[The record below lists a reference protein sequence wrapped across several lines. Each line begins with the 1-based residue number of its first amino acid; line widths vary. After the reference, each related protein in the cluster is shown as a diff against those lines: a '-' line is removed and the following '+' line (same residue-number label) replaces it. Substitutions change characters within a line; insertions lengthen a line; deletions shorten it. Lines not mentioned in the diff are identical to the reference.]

1 MWFCFA
7 FEWPTMFQRIVLA
20 FSLSLAASTTLAGQG
35 PLQIYVSKTDQSLTV
50 YDGDEIVAT
59 SKVSTGKA
67 GHTTPSGIFSILEKR
82 KYHESNLYS
91 NAPMPFMQRLTWS
104 GIALHEG
111 KLPGYPA
118 SHGCVRLPN
127 GFAKTLFSMTE
138 RGAHVIIT
146 DEPVTPRPVAHP
158 VLFTPRLAIDDGGLL
173 SDVELRPSRIEAAL
187 VPVEVAMNAVPPRS
201 GAEAR
206 LVVEEPPPLRILIT
220 RRTQRDVTQDV
231 QRLLNKL
238 GFDAGLTDGLL
249 GTRTLAAIRA
259 FKDKNA
265 IAPAQDILSTQFLTV
280 LYNQAGE
287 DHPPTGQLMIRQK
300 FSPLFSAPVDIKE
313 PERALGTHF
322 LEATH
327 VDRFK
332 RTAEWRGVTLDDH
345 LPQSTQKRLGITAP
359 ADDHAVFTAEA
370 ALSRIVIPDD
380 LRARIETLLSEGS
393 SLTISDTG
401 IGPETGDGTDF
412 ITVTR
417 PSPKA

>member
-1 MWFCFA
+1 
-7 FEWPTMFQRIVLA
+7 MFQRFALA
-20 FSLSLAASTTLAGQG
+20 FSLSLMASTALAADG
-35 PLQIYVSKTDQSLTV
+35 PLQIYVSKADQSLTV
-50 YDGDEIVAT
+50 YDGEEIVAT
-59 SKVSTGKA
+59 SKVSTGKP

-111 KLPGYPA
+111 KVPNHPA

-127 GFAKTLFSMTE
+127 GFAKTLFQMTE

-146 DEPVTPRPVAHP
+146 DDPVTPRSVSHAN
-158 VLFTPRLAIDDGGLL
+158 LFTPRLPIDDGGLL
-173 SDVELRPSRIEAAL
+173 SDVELRPGRVEAAL
-187 VPVEVAMNAVPPRS
+187 KPVEVAMNAVPPRS
-201 GAEAR
+201 GAETK
-206 LVVEEPPPLRILIT
+206 LVIAEPPPLRILIT
-220 RRTQRDVTQDV
+220 RRTQRDVALDV

-238 GFDAGLTDGLL
+238 GFDAGIPDGLL
-249 GTRTLAAIRA
+249 GSQSISAIKA

-265 IAPAQDILSTQFLTV
+265 IAKDAEILSKPFLEA
-280 LYNQAGE
+280 LYSQAGE

-300 FSPLFSAPVDIKE
+300 FSPLFSAPVDIQE
-313 PERALGTHF
+313 PEKALGTHF

-332 RTAEWRGVTLDDH
+332 RKAEWRGVTLDDH
-345 LPQSTQKRLGITAP
+345 LPASTQKRLGITVP
-359 ADDHAVFTAEA
+359 ADNPQTFTVEA
-370 ALSRIVIPDD
+370 ALARITMPDD
-380 LRARIETLLSEGS
+380 LRARIETMLSEGS
-393 SLTISDTG
+393 SITISDTG

-417 PSPKA
+417 AKSKG

>member
-1 MWFCFA
+1 
-7 FEWPTMFQRIVLA
+7 MFQRIALA
-20 FSLSLAASTTLAGQG
+20 FSLSLLASTALAAEG
-35 PLQIYVSKTDQSLTV
+35 PLQIYVSKTDQTLTV
-50 YDGDEIVAT
+50 YDGDELVAT
-59 SKVSTGKA
+59 SKVSTGKP

-146 DEPVTPRPVAHP
+146 DDPVAPRLVTHAN
-158 VLFTPRLAIDDGGLL
+158 LFTPRLPVDDGGLL
-173 SDVELRPSRIEAAL
+173 SDVELRPGRVEAAL
-187 VPVEVAMNAVPPRS
+187 KPVEVAMNAVPPRS
-201 GAEAR
+201 GAETK
-206 LVVEEPPPLRILIT
+206 LTIEEPPPLRILIT
-220 RRTQRDVTQDV
+220 RRTQRDMAFDV

-238 GFDAGLTDGLL
+238 GFDAGLPDGLL
-249 GTRTLAAIRA
+249 GTRTISAIRA
-259 FKDKNA
+259 FKEKNT
-265 IAPAQDILSTQFLTV
+265 IEKDGEILSKPFLAA
-280 LYNQAGE
+280 LYQQAGE
-287 DHPPTGQLMIRQK
+287 DHPPMGQLMIRQK

-313 PERALGTHF
+313 PEKALGTHF
-322 LEATH
+322 IEATD

-332 RTAEWRGVTLDDH
+332 RKADWRGVTLEDH
-345 LPQSTQKRLGITAP
+345 LTSTTQTRLGITIP
-359 ADDHAVFTAEA
+359 ADDPALFTAEA

-380 LRARIETLLSEGS
+380 VRARIETMLSEGS
-393 SLTISDTG
+393 SITISDTG

-417 PSPKA
+417 EKPRA

>member
-1 MWFCFA
+1 
-7 FEWPTMFQRIVLA
+7 MFQRFALA
-20 FSLSLAASTTLAGQG
+20 FSLSLMASTALAADG
-35 PLQIYVSKTDQSLTV
+35 PLQIYVSKADQSLTV
-50 YDGDEIVAT
+50 YDGEEIVAT
-59 SKVSTGKA
+59 SKVSTGKP

-111 KLPGYPA
+111 KVPNHPA

-127 GFAKTLFSMTE
+127 GFAKTLFQMTE

-146 DEPVTPRPVAHP
+146 DDPVTPRSVSHAN
-158 VLFTPRLAIDDGGLL
+158 LFTPRLPIDDGGLL
-173 SDVELRPSRIEAAL
+173 SDVELRPGRVEAAL
-187 VPVEVAMNAVPPRS
+187 KPVEVAMNAVPPRS
-201 GAEAR
+201 GAETK
-206 LVVEEPPPLRILIT
+206 LVIEEPPPLRILIT
-220 RRTQRDVTQDV
+220 RRTQRDVALDV

-238 GFDAGLTDGLL
+238 GFDAGIPDGLL
-249 GTRTLAAIRA
+249 GSQSISAIKA

-265 IAPAQDILSTQFLTV
+265 IAKDAEILSKPFLEA
-280 LYNQAGE
+280 LYSQAGE

-300 FSPLFSAPVDIKE
+300 FKPLFSAPVDIQE
-313 PERALGTHF
+313 PEKALGTHF

-332 RTAEWRGVTLDDH
+332 RKAEWRGVTLDDH
-345 LPQSTQKRLGITAP
+345 LPASTQKRLGITVP
-359 ADDHAVFTAEA
+359 ADNPQTFTVEA
-370 ALSRIVIPDD
+370 ALARITMPDD
-380 LRARIETLLSEGS
+380 LRARIETMLSEGS
-393 SLTISDTG
+393 SITISDTG

-417 PSPKA
+417 AKSKG